1 MGKPRKVNPN
11 QPDQIQAQTDNQAKL
26 IKAINSSEQV
36 VVLGPA
42 GTGKSFIT
50 AGMAAD
56 WYAKNSRNRIIITR
70 PMVPVGEDFGYLPG
84 TLEEKT
90 MPWAMPVLDIIQQRV
105 GAGKLECDLGKT
117 VLIEPLQ
124 LMRGRTFD
132 DAWIIADECQN
143 LTVEQAKMLVT
154 RVGVN
159 AKLLINGDLKQKD
172 IDESSGLQWIIN
184 SVRNNNLPVPIVEF
198 EIDDCQRSGIC
209 RMWLEVMDKETE
221 VPVQKPVHK
230 PEPKPKEPEWEPIT
244 WRTIFNNN

>member
-1 MGKPRKVNPN
+1 MGKAKVYNTNQPAPIIPQTPN
-11 QPDQIQAQTDNQAKL
+11 QAAL
-26 IKAINSSEQV
+26 MKAVDTSDQV

-56 WYAKNSRNRIIITR
+56 WYCKNNKNKIIITR

-90 MPWAMPVLDIIQQRV
+90 IPWAMPVLDIIEQRI
-105 GAGKLECDLGKT
+105 GKGKLECDLGKN
-117 VLIEPLQ
+117 IEIVPLQ

-132 DAWIIADECQN
+132 NAWILADECQN

-154 RVGVN
+154 RIGVN

-172 IDESSGLQWIIN
+172 IDDASGLAWIIDKIE
-184 SVRNNNLPVPIVEF
+184 RNQLPVPVVEF
-198 EIDDCQRSGIC
+198 VISDCQRSGIC
-209 RMWLEVMDKETE
+209 RMWLEVMSEDD
-221 VPVQKPVHK
+221 
-230 PEPKPKEPEWEPIT
+230 
-244 WRTIFNNN
+244 

>member
-1 MGKPRKVNPN
+1 MGKPRKVNTNHPDPILPQTPN
-11 QPDQIQAQTDNQAKL
+11 QDKL
-26 IKAINSSEQV
+26 IKAINGYEQV

-117 VLIEPLQ
+117 ILIEPLQ

-184 SVRNNNLPVPIVEF
+184 NIHKHNLPIPVVEF
-198 EIDDCQRSGIC
+198 DIDDCQRSGIC
-209 RMWLEVMDKETE
+209 KMWLEVMDKETE
-221 VPVQKPVHK
+221 IKHQPGVIS
-230 PEPKPKEPEWEPIT
+230 WET
-244 WRTIFNNN
+244 VAKR

>member
-1 MGKPRKVNPN
+1 MGKPKAVASHEPK
-11 QPDQIQAQTDNQAKL
+11 PITAATENQASL
-26 IKAINSSEQV
+26 INAIKTSDQV

-56 WYAKNSRNRIIITR
+56 WYCKNNKNKIIITR

-90 MPWAMPVLDIIQQRV
+90 IPWAMPVLDIIEQRI
-105 GAGKLECDLGKT
+105 GKGKLECDLGKN
-117 VLIEPLQ
+117 IEIVPLQ

-132 DAWIIADECQN
+132 NAWILADECQN

-154 RVGVN
+154 RIGVN

-172 IDESSGLQWIIN
+172 IDDASGLAWIIDKIKLN
-184 SVRNNNLPVPIVEF
+184 QLPVPVVEF
-198 EIDDCQRSGIC
+198 VIDDCQRSGIC
-209 RMWLEVMDKETE
+209 RMWLEVMSEE
-221 VPVQKPVHK
+221 
-230 PEPKPKEPEWEPIT
+230 
-244 WRTIFNNN
+244 

>member
-1 MGKPRKVNPN
+1 MGKPRKVNTNHPDPILPQTPN
-11 QPDQIQAQTDNQAKL
+11 QDKL
-26 IKAINSSEQV
+26 IKAINGYEQV

-90 MPWAMPVLDIIQQRV
+90 MPWAMPVLDIIQQRI

-117 VLIEPLQ
+117 ILIEPLQ

-184 SVRNNNLPVPIVEF
+184 NIHKHNLPIPVVEF
-198 EIDDCQRSGIC
+198 DIDDCQRSGIC
-209 RMWLEVMDKETE
+209 KMWLEVMDKETE
-221 VPVQKPVHK
+221 IK
-230 PEPKPKEPEWEPIT
+230 KPKTPEFEPIT
-244 WRTIFNNN
+244 WETVAKR

>member
-1 MGKPRKVNPN
+1 MGKPRKVTTNEPDPILPQTEN
-11 QPDQIQAQTDNQAKL
+11 QDKL
-26 IKAINSSEQV
+26 MRAINKCDQV

-70 PMVPVGEDFGYLPG
+70 PMVPVGEDFGFLPG

-90 MPWAMPVLDIIQQRV
+90 MPWAMPVLDIIQQRI
-105 GAGKLECDLGKT
+105 GAGKLECDLGKNI
-117 VLIEPLQ
+117 LIEPLQ

-154 RVGVN
+154 RIGVN

-172 IDESSGLQWIIN
+172 INESSGLQWIIQN
-184 SVRNNNLPVPIVEF
+184 IHNYNLPIPVVEF

-209 RMWLEVMDKETE
+209 RMWLEVMDKESSKPN
-221 VPVQKPVHK
+221 VVQWDTVAK
-230 PEPKPKEPEWEPIT
+230 
-244 WRTIFNNN
+244 R

>member
-1 MGKPRKVNPN
+1 MGKPRKVNTNHPDPILPQTPN
-11 QPDQIQAQTDNQAKL
+11 QDKL
-26 IKAINSSEQV
+26 IKAINGYEQV

-50 AGMAAD
+50 AGMSAD

-117 VLIEPLQ
+117 ILIEPLQ

-184 SVRNNNLPVPIVEF
+184 NIHKHNLPIPVVEF
-198 EIDDCQRSGIC
+198 DIDDCQRSGIC
-209 RMWLEVMDKETE
+209 KMWLEVMDKETE
-221 VPVQKPVHK
+221 IKHQPGVIS
-230 PEPKPKEPEWEPIT
+230 WET
-244 WRTIFNNN
+244 VAKR

>member
-1 MGKPRKVNPN
+1 MGKPRKVNTNQPEPILPQTPN
-11 QPDQIQAQTDNQAKL
+11 QDKL
-26 IKAINSSEQV
+26 IKAINKSEQV

-90 MPWAMPVLDIIQQRV
+90 MPWAMPVLDIIQQRI

-117 VLIEPLQ
+117 ILIEPLQ

-172 IDESSGLQWIIN
+172 IEESSGLQWIIN
-184 SVRNNNLPVPIVEF
+184 SIRNNNLPIPIVEF
-198 EIDDCQRSGIC
+198 DIDDCQRSGIC

-221 VPVQKPVHK
+221 LPPKREAPKDDWVPLTWETIHK
-230 PEPKPKEPEWEPIT
+230 
-244 WRTIFNNN
+244 R